1 MGLRRRNSFRGNF
14 HTRHGDDEF
23 TEVKRAIALRSITIE
38 PEDIL
43 TITARSVYIQC
54 GEARRRAASSQ
65 KQRSTLIRMC
75 T

>member
-23 TEVKRAIALRSITIE
+23 TEVKRAIALRSTIE

-43 TITARSVYIQC
+43 TITGRSVYL
-54 GEARRRAASSQ
+54 AAGPPRVHKNKGQ
-65 KQRSTLIRMC
+65 L
-75 T
+75 

>member
-23 TEVKRAIALRSITIE
+23 TEVKRAIALRSTIE

-43 TITARSVYIQC
+43 TITGRSVYLAIAA
-54 GEARRRAASSQ
+54 GPRRAAASSQ

>member
-43 TITARSVYIQC
+43 TITGRSVYL
-54 GEARRRAASSQ
+54 AAGPPPRVHKNKGQ
-65 KQRSTLIRMC
+65 L
-75 T
+75 